1 MQKGGFPMI
10 VRYNK
15 ISPENRSL
23 VRSIESKAYVGYIRY
38 LLLKRWPFE
47 RVKKELMRLGLAW
60 NEQPDFEIYFQ
71 EVLFPAIKAKSLT
84 KYYRKYKDNMEDETL
99 TFHGTFGNSDKDRVS
114 FIELLQYFEIEQFFT
129 EEIIDH
135 YGGTMNIPNHPLTG
149 DPLISKDKPV
159 DLVAMLQNPKRHV
172 IEDLLIEGYSP
183 TQISDHLY
191 QRYDLEI
198 TPNEI
203 KVYAK
208 SFFDIKRQDISR
220 LIDSLQTEKDA
231 VEQRILETKRKSIK
245 DFSFGERFE
254 VLSALQ
260 DKSDRLAKMIRKLNG
275 VHSGASF
282 NAAVLEVTDMR
293 EMFKDVMVRAHKRY
307 RDMDDRTEDEVV
319 APLKSVM
326 EMMVKATDKILSIDE
341 VLSRKT
347 TKSINEEML
356 EVIMPTLDRIEQEER
371 EAMYTYKEEI
381 RKGDE
386 DEDEDNEPI
395 LGFE

>member
-1 MQKGGFPMI
+1 MI